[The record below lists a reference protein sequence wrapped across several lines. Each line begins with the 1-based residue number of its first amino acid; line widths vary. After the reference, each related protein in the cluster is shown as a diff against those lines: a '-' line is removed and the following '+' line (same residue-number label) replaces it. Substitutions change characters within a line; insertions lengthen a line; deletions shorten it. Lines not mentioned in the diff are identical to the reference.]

1 MSTLQRFVR
10 VLFVLL
16 AAFAWGFGG
25 GAAAWA
31 EVRNA
36 KGLAVIIGNSDYRNK
51 DIPRV
56 DFAGRDADAF
66 QRYVVDVLGYDPG
79 NVIRMKNATRRE
91 MLEVLG
97 DPAAA
102 MNDVQ
107 ARLNILGGEVEVI
120 VYYSGH
126 GVPGKGGDPFL
137 LPVDVPPHAARTEGY
152 PIKLLYEKL
161 GALRGARAV
170 RVFLDTCFSGSS
182 HGGRLVAGS
191 PVFMETAFPENVAD
205 RMTVLTAVTR
215 TQIATWD
222 KEARHGLFTHH
233 LLEALYG
240 KGDGDKDG
248 KVTAAE
254 AKDYLDR
261 HMTSAAWLTNRREQQ
276 ATLRGAEGAV
286 LASVVVEGG
295 SFPERP
301 VLGEEKV
308 WGSEEAKAGAENKS
322 EEARSSTPDA
332 AGVEAGLGLKREGR
346 VLVQR
351 GLRSMGLGVGYADGL
366 FGEKTRGA
374 IREWQ
379 EGKGFKVTG
388 YLTGEQAEALRAMGE
403 EERGEQADR
412 ERKQRERGE
421 RERKARAAAEAEA
434 QARAEAERQRKA
446 QEEAAKRRVEEMRP
460 GQEFRDCEEC
470 PEMVVVPG
478 GSYMMGSRSGEGYS
492 DERPR
497 HRVEIPAGLAVGKY
511 EVTFGEW
518 DACVAGG
525 GCGGYRPGDA
535 GWGRGTGRWW
545 K

>member
-10 VLFVLL
+10 VFFAVLAL
-16 AAFAWGFGG
+16 FAWGFGG
-25 GAAAWA
+25 GATAWA

-66 QRYVVDVLGYDPG
+66 RRYVVDVLGYDPR
-79 NVIRMKNATRRE
+79 NVIRMENATRRE

-205 RMTVLTAVTR
+205 RMTVMTAVTR

-276 ATLRGAEGAV
+276 ATLKGAEGVV
-286 LASVVVEGG
+286 LASVVEGG

-308 WGSEEAKAGAENKS
+308 AGENKS
-322 EEARSSTPDA
+322 EVVRSSTPDA

-403 EERGEQADR
+403 EERREQADR

-421 RERKARAAAEAEA
+421 RERLARAAAEAEA

-460 GQEFRDCEEC
+460 GREFRDCEEC

-525 GCGGYRPGDA
+525 GCRGIPA
-535 GWGRGTGRWW
+535 G
-545 K
+545 

>member
-1 MSTLQRFVR
+1 M
-10 VLFVLL
+10 
-16 AAFAWGFGG
+16 GFGA
-25 GAAAWA
+25 GATAWA

-66 QRYVVDVLGYDPG
+66 RRYVVDVLGYDPR
-79 NVIRMKNATRRE
+79 NVIRMENATRRE

-126 GVPGKGGDPFL
+126 GVPGKGGGSV
-137 LPVDVPPHAARTEGY
+137 PVAGGRAAAR
-152 PIKLLYEKL
+152 
-161 GALRGARAV
+161 GADGGLSHQAIVREAGGRCAGRRAV

-205 RMTVLTAVTR
+205 RMTVMTAVTR

-276 ATLRGAEGAV
+276 ATLKGAEGVV
-286 LASVVVEGG
+286 LAAVVEGG

-301 VLGEEKV
+301 VLGEEKGA
-308 WGSEEAKAGAENKS
+308 GSKTAKPEMV
-322 EEARSSTPDA
+322 TPVTGEDA
-332 AGVEAGLGLKREGR
+332 AEMEAGLGLKREGR

-351 GLRSMGLGVGYADGL
+351 GLKSMGLGVGYADGL

-379 EGKGFKVTG
+379 EGNGFKVTG
-388 YLTGEQAEALRAMGE
+388 HLTGEQAEALKAMGE
-403 EERGEQADR
+403 EARREQADR

-421 RERKARAAAEAEA
+421 RERLARAAAEAEA
-434 QARAEAERQRKA
+434 QAKAEGRAAAE
-446 QEEAAKRRVEEMRP
+446 
-460 GQEFRDCEEC
+460 G
-470 PEMVVVPG
+470 
-478 GSYMMGSRSGEGYS
+478 
-492 DERPR
+492 
-497 HRVEIPAGLAVGKY
+497 
-511 EVTFGEW
+511 
-518 DACVAGG
+518 AGG
-525 GCGGYRPGDA
+525 GSEA
-535 GWGRGTGRWW
+535 AS
-545 K
+545 